1 MYVEFVKFIMQIMFL
16 KMLLTFYYIDFILID
31 FKMLNQLCTNEL
43 ENEWIESRGSECCV
57 GCGLTI

>member
-1 MYVEFVKFIMQIMFL
+1 MFL
-16 KMLLTFYYIDFILID
+16 KILTFYYIDFISVD

-43 ENEWIESRGSECCV
+43 ESEWIESRDSECCV